1 MNKPKDVLAVDVF
14 IRKTPSIVSA
24 REKCPLNTGR
34 FYTKRGKKLGS
45 NTGCPLNVLEPNT
58 GHICFQNNQ
67 EANGIEGKQQS
78 ENVQEVIK
86 NSNYNLGQNC

>member
-1 MNKPKDVLAVDVF
+1 M
-14 IRKTPSIVSA
+14 SA
-24 REKCPLNTGR
+24 RDEYRINTGW
-34 FYTKRGKKLGS
+34 FHTKRRKKFGS

-67 EANGIEGKQQS
+67 EADGIEGKQQS